1 MKNSY
6 VQQNK
11 ALLFASLI
19 SLAVHMSIILILN
32 KALTGKSTI
41 ATKTTIKI
49 ELVEIQTKQQPLLT
63 VLKSNDQRSINTKI
77 SKTIRELR
85 PLFNQ
90 QATSLKPRGELTEKK
105 KSAEPDQS
113 VDTASQISIDFAA
126 SASSR
131 INHSGGENVRETT
144 SRALSKERISIIQKE
159 KPRCRPQC
167 RKPRIP
173 TRAEKRG
180 EEGYAIFR
188 LYVGKSGQVFKTEL
202 LESSGHSGWN
212 NSARKTAM
220 SQHFYPMV
228 QHNAIEIM
236 YEMKTKER

>member
-6 VQQNK
+6 GQQKK
-11 ALLFASLI
+11 ALLLASLI
-19 SLAVHMSIILILN
+19 SLAVHMSIIVIVN

-41 ATKTTIKI
+41 ATRTTIEI
-49 ELVEIQTKQQPLLT
+49 ELVEIQTKQQPILT

-77 SKTIRELR
+77 TKTIRELS

-90 QATSLKPRGELTEKK
+90 QGTSLQPRGELTEKK
-105 KSAEPDQS
+105 KSAEPDPS
-113 VDTASQISIDFAA
+113 VDTASQISINLEA
-126 SASSR
+126 SASST
-131 INHSGGENVRETT
+131 INHSGGKNIRETT
-144 SRALSKERISIIQKE
+144 SPALSKERISIIPKE
-159 KPRCRPQC
+159 KPRCLPEC
-167 RKPRIP
+167 RKPKIP

-220 SQHFYPMV
+220 SQNFYPMV